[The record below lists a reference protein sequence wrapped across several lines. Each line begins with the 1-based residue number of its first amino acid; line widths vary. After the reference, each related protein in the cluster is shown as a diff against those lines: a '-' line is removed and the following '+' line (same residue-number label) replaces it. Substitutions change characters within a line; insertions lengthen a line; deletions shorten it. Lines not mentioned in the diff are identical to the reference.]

1 MAKTKKTE
9 REKMLSGEEYFSKDK
24 DLAKSRKRSF
34 ENSIKY
40 SATGETKYLEEV
52 LQRKVENFTIH
63 PPFCCDYGENIKIG
77 KNVFINF
84 NCSILSC
91 GEVEIGDDCWIGPN
105 VQIYTAIHPIEF
117 EKRNTGIG
125 SAKPVKIGKNCWLGG
140 GVIILPNVEI
150 GEGSV
155 IGAGSVVTK
164 NIPPNSVAVG
174 NPCKVIRKI
183 K

>member
-1 MAKTKKTE
+1 MAKIYKSE
-9 REKMLSGEEYFSKDK
+9 REKMLSGEEYFAKDE

-40 SATGETKYLEEV
+40 SATCEIKYLEKV
-52 LQRKVENFTIH
+52 LQRKIENFTIH

-77 KNVFINF
+77 KDVFINF

-91 GEVEIGDDCWIGPN
+91 AEVEIGDNCWIGPN
-105 VQIYTAIHPIEF
+105 VQIYTAIHPIEPQ
-117 EKRNTGIG
+117 KRNTGIG
-125 SAKPVKIGKNCWLGG
+125 SAKPVSIGKDCWLGG
-140 GVIILPNVEI
+140 GVIILPGVKI
-150 GEGSV
+150 GEGST

-164 NIPPNSVAVG
+164 DIPPHCVAVG
-174 NPCKVIRKI
+174 NPCRVIRKL

>member
-1 MAKTKKTE
+1 MQNKIKTE
-9 REKMLSGEEYFSKDK
+9 REKMLTGEEYFASDS
-24 DLAKSRKRSF
+24 DLIKSRKRSF
-34 ENSIKY
+34 ENSLKY
-40 SATGETKYLEEV
+40 STTGEIKYLEEV
-52 LQRKVENFTIH
+52 LQRKVDDFIIH

-77 KNVFINF
+77 KKVFINF

-91 GEVEIGDDCWIGPN
+91 AEVEIGDNCWIGPN
-105 VQIYTAIHPIEF
+105 VQIYTAVHPIEP

-140 GVIILPNVEI
+140 GVILLPGVEI
-150 GEGSV
+150 GEGTT

-164 NIPPNSVAVG
+164 NIPPHCVAVG
-174 NPCKVIRKI
+174 NPCKVIREI